1 MKIDI
6 KLATEEHLPDIH
18 RMMQE
23 AFEEYRYLEV
33 PSSAV
38 TEPLDYLL
46 KNYRTGMEQAVLCL
60 VDGVAAGSV
69 RFKLKEQAL
78 YFSRLSVTPSAR
90 GKGLAKAMLAWL
102 EKYALENGK
111 GKIECLVR
119 AALPENIS
127 LYRSIGYKI
136 VKNEEVNNSNG
147 FSVKVAAMEKNLV
160 QTNAVIFDM
169 DGTLF
174 QTNTIL

>member
-6 KLATEEHLPDIH
+6 KL
-18 RMMQE
+18 
-23 AFEEYRYLEV
+23 
-33 PSSAV
+33 
-38 TEPLDYLL
+38 
-46 KNYRTGMEQAVLCL
+46 
-60 VDGVAAGSV
+60 AAGSV